1 MSCKRKRD
9 LLDQDTYGSVSN
21 SHEPIDGAF
30 TSGEVSS
37 IDMQP
42 PRRIVY
48 SLTFPSEPAIT
59 PSAIAA
65 HLLDQTTQAS
75 LRSPSASVILLL
87 VHQCSFPRPPLIDT
101 NHYRLEIAH
110 KRCRQPICL
119 AINIC
124 FLTNLLKSLPL
135 PISPSSNKSNTSTFE
150 DKRFM
155 CSLVYPTRYWS
166 HNVEMITV
174 IYVSCQWS

>member
-1 MSCKRKRD
+1 M
-9 LLDQDTYGSVSN
+9 LDRDTYGSVSN

-30 TSGEVSS
+30 TTGEVLSM
-37 IDMQP
+37 DMQP

-48 SLTFPSEPAIT
+48 SVTFPSEPAIT
-59 PSAIAA
+59 PSAIVA

-75 LRSPSASVILLL
+75 LCSPSASVILLL
-87 VHQCSFPRPPLIDT
+87 VHWCSFPRQPLIDT
-101 NHYRLEIAH
+101 NHYRLKIAQ
-110 KRCRQPICL
+110 KSCRQPSCL
-119 AINIC
+119 ATNIC

-135 PISPSSNKSNTSTFE
+135 PISPSCNKSNTSTFK

-166 HNVEMITV
+166 HNVEMISV